1 MGKFRIIPSIYL
13 YNGNVVDK
21 ETKEIVGDGDAV
33 ELATFYNNRGADELL
48 VFDLSSSDSEHDAN
62 IGTMIKIQDA
72 VDIQMI
78 VGGNVKRLE
87 DVKKY
92 IYTGAKKAI
101 LDMSKDTNV
110 EIVKEASER
119 FGSDKIAVML
129 NKDYDFSKI
138 KQLKYDGVSLIIAD
152 SCANECIGLGIKIL
166 AFNCNFTFND
176 MVEFGK
182 QDKVYGISD
191 NSFAGDFDFLNFKAQ
206 LKEEGVNTIVFESA
220 MSFDQFKKNSDGMIP
235 VVVQDYKTDK
245 VLMVAYMNEEAFN
258 LTIKTGKMTYFSR
271 SRNEI
276 WVKGVTSGHFQ
287 YVKEL
292 SMDCDLDTMLAKV
305 YQVGVPCHTGA
316 DTCFFNTLVKKEYDE
331 SNPMRVFEDV
341 YNVILDRKKNPKE
354 GSYTNYLFDKGIDKI
369 LKKVGEEATE
379 IVIAAKNPDPQEV
392 KYEISDFLYHVMVLM
407 AERNNKRTFKKIGIW
422 VLKHQYINYK
432 NFILNRVTTGCPISF
447 VEKKIFV

>member
-21 ETKEIVGDGDAV
+21 ETKKIVGDGDAV

-101 LDMSKDTNV
+101 LDMSKDTNI

-407 AERNNKRTFKKIGIW
+407 AEKGVSWKEITKELSRR
-422 VLKHQYINYK
+422 
-432 NFILNRVTTGCPISF
+432 
-447 VEKKIFV
+447 

>member
-152 SCANECIGLGIKIL
+152 SCANECIGLGIKVL

-245 VLMVAYMNEEAFN
+245 VLKVAYMNEEAFN

-407 AERNNKRTFKKIGIW
+407 AEKGVSWKEITKELSRR
-422 VLKHQYINYK
+422 
-432 NFILNRVTTGCPISF
+432 
-447 VEKKIFV
+447 

>member
-152 SCANECIGLGIKIL
+152 SCANECIGSGIKVL

-191 NSFAGDFDFLNFKAQ
+191 NSFAGDFDFLNFKTQ

-407 AERNNKRTFKKIGIW
+407 AEKGVSWKEITKELSRR
-422 VLKHQYINYK
+422 
-432 NFILNRVTTGCPISF
+432 
-447 VEKKIFV
+447 

>member
-110 EIVKEASER
+110 EMVKEASER

-152 SCANECIGLGIKIL
+152 SCANECIGLGIKVL
-166 AFNCNFTFND
+166 ALNCNFTFND

-331 SNPMRVFEDV
+331 SKPMRVFEDV

-407 AERNNKRTFKKIGIW
+407 AEKGVSWKEITKELSRR
-422 VLKHQYINYK
+422 
-432 NFILNRVTTGCPISF
+432 
-447 VEKKIFV
+447 

>member
-21 ETKEIVGDGDAV
+21 EKKEIVGDGDAV

-407 AERNNKRTFKKIGIW
+407 AEKGVSWKEITKELSRR
-422 VLKHQYINYK
+422 
-432 NFILNRVTTGCPISF
+432 
-447 VEKKIFV
+447 

>member
-33 ELATFYNNRGADELL
+33 ELAIFYNNRGADELL

-191 NSFAGDFDFLNFKAQ
+191 NSFAGDFDFLNFKTQ

-407 AERNNKRTFKKIGIW
+407 AEKGVSWKEITKELSRR
-422 VLKHQYINYK
+422 
-432 NFILNRVTTGCPISF
+432 
-447 VEKKIFV
+447 

>member
-21 ETKEIVGDGDAV
+21 ETREIIGDGDAI

-101 LDMSKDTNV
+101 LDMSKDINV
-110 EIVKEASER
+110 EMVKEASER

-152 SCANECIGLGIKIL
+152 SCANECIGSGIKVL

-407 AERNNKRTFKKIGIW
+407 AEKGVSWKEITKELSRR
-422 VLKHQYINYK
+422 
-432 NFILNRVTTGCPISF
+432 
-447 VEKKIFV
+447 

>member
-48 VFDLSSSDSEHDAN
+48 VFDLSSSVSEHDAN

-101 LDMSKDTNV
+101 LDMSKDANV

-152 SCANECIGLGIKIL
+152 SCANECIGLGIKVL

-407 AERNNKRTFKKIGIW
+407 AEKGVSWKEITKELSRR
-422 VLKHQYINYK
+422 
-432 NFILNRVTTGCPISF
+432 
-447 VEKKIFV
+447 

>member
-101 LDMSKDTNV
+101 LDMSKDANV
-110 EIVKEASER
+110 EIVKETSER

-152 SCANECIGLGIKIL
+152 SCANECIGSGIKVL

-407 AERNNKRTFKKIGIW
+407 AEKGVSWKEITKELSRR
-422 VLKHQYINYK
+422 
-432 NFILNRVTTGCPISF
+432 
-447 VEKKIFV
+447 

>member
-379 IVIAAKNPDPQEV
+379 IVIAAKNPDPQQV

-407 AERNNKRTFKKIGIW
+407 AEKGVSWKEITKELSRR
-422 VLKHQYINYK
+422 
-432 NFILNRVTTGCPISF
+432 
-447 VEKKIFV
+447 

>member
-101 LDMSKDTNV
+101 LDMSKDANV

-152 SCANECIGLGIKIL
+152 SCANECIGLGIKVL

-191 NSFAGDFDFLNFKAQ
+191 NSFAGDFNFLNFKAQ

-407 AERNNKRTFKKIGIW
+407 AEKGVSWKEITKELSRR
-422 VLKHQYINYK
+422 
-432 NFILNRVTTGCPISF
+432 
-447 VEKKIFV
+447 

>member
-101 LDMSKDTNV
+101 LDMSKDANV

-152 SCANECIGLGIKIL
+152 SCANECIGLGIKVL

-287 YVKEL
+287 YVREL

-407 AERNNKRTFKKIGIW
+407 AEKGVSWKEITKELSRR
-422 VLKHQYINYK
+422 
-432 NFILNRVTTGCPISF
+432 
-447 VEKKIFV
+447 

>member
-48 VFDLSSSDSEHDAN
+48 VFDLSSSDGEHDAN

-138 KQLKYDGVSLIIAD
+138 KQLKYDGVSLIFAD
-152 SCANECIGLGIKIL
+152 SCANECIGSDIKVL

-191 NSFAGDFDFLNFKAQ
+191 NSFAGDFDFLNFKTQ

-407 AERNNKRTFKKIGIW
+407 AEKGVSWKEITKELSRR
-422 VLKHQYINYK
+422 
-432 NFILNRVTTGCPISF
+432 
-447 VEKKIFV
+447 

>member
-101 LDMSKDTNV
+101 LDMSKDANV

-152 SCANECIGLGIKIL
+152 SCANECIGLGIKVL

-287 YVKEL
+287 YAKEL

-407 AERNNKRTFKKIGIW
+407 AEKGVSWKEITKELSRR
-422 VLKHQYINYK
+422 
-432 NFILNRVTTGCPISF
+432 
-447 VEKKIFV
+447 

>member
-101 LDMSKDTNV
+101 LDMSKDANV
-110 EIVKEASER
+110 EIVKEASDR

-152 SCANECIGLGIKIL
+152 SCANECIGLGIKVL

-407 AERNNKRTFKKIGIW
+407 AEKGVSWKEITKELSRR
-422 VLKHQYINYK
+422 
-432 NFILNRVTTGCPISF
+432 
-447 VEKKIFV
+447 

>member
-48 VFDLSSSDSEHDAN
+48 IFDLSSSDSEHDAN

-152 SCANECIGLGIKIL
+152 SCANECIGSGIKVL

-191 NSFAGDFDFLNFKAQ
+191 NSFARDFDFLNFKAQ

-407 AERNNKRTFKKIGIW
+407 AEKGVSWKEITKELSRR
-422 VLKHQYINYK
+422 
-432 NFILNRVTTGCPISF
+432 
-447 VEKKIFV
+447 

>member
-407 AERNNKRTFKKIGIW
+407 AEKGVSWKEITKELSRI
-422 VLKHQYINYK
+422 
-432 NFILNRVTTGCPISF
+432 
-447 VEKKIFV
+447 

>member
-101 LDMSKDTNV
+101 LDMSKDANV

-152 SCANECIGLGIKIL
+152 SCANECIGLGIKVL

-392 KYEISDFLYHVMVLM
+392 KYEISDFLYHVMVFM
-407 AERNNKRTFKKIGIW
+407 AEKGVSWKEITKELSRR
-422 VLKHQYINYK
+422 
-432 NFILNRVTTGCPISF
+432 
-447 VEKKIFV
+447 

>member
-110 EIVKEASER
+110 EMVKEASER

-191 NSFAGDFDFLNFKAQ
+191 NSFAGDFDFLNFKTQ

-407 AERNNKRTFKKIGIW
+407 AEKGVSWKEITKELSRR
-422 VLKHQYINYK
+422 
-432 NFILNRVTTGCPISF
+432 
-447 VEKKIFV
+447 

>member
-101 LDMSKDTNV
+101 LDMSKDANV

-152 SCANECIGLGIKIL
+152 SFANECIGLGIKVL
-166 AFNCNFTFND
+166 ALNCNFTFND

-407 AERNNKRTFKKIGIW
+407 AEKGVSWKEITKELSRR
-422 VLKHQYINYK
+422 
-432 NFILNRVTTGCPISF
+432 
-447 VEKKIFV
+447 

>member
-101 LDMSKDTNV
+101 LDMSKDANV

-129 NKDYDFSKI
+129 NKDYDFSKM

-152 SCANECIGLGIKIL
+152 SCANECIGLGIKVL

-331 SNPMRVFEDV
+331 SNQMRVFEDV

-407 AERNNKRTFKKIGIW
+407 AEKGVSWKEITKELSRR
-422 VLKHQYINYK
+422 
-432 NFILNRVTTGCPISF
+432 
-447 VEKKIFV
+447 

>member
-101 LDMSKDTNV
+101 LDMSKDANV

-152 SCANECIGLGIKIL
+152 SCANECIGLGIKVL
-166 AFNCNFTFND
+166 ALNCNFTFND

-407 AERNNKRTFKKIGIW
+407 AEKGVSWKKITKE
-422 VLKHQYINYK
+422 LS
-432 NFILNRVTTGCPISF
+432 RR
-447 VEKKIFV
+447 